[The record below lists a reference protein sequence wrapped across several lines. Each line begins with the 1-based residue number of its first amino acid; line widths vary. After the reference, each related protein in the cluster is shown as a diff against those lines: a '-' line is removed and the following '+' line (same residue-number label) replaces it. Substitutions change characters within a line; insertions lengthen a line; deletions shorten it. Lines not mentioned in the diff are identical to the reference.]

1 MGGIAASRPA
11 LAALAAGLLLGGPA
25 LAERGFLTN
34 QSANSVWEVD
44 LASGEKLREW
54 AIPGAPAG
62 VAVAPS
68 GLVYVTSPETGTV
81 TAIDPES
88 GALTPIAVGGG
99 PLGIAANPVT
109 GEVYV
114 ADWYADRLTVI
125 RDGAPAGI
133 VGVGH
138 SPSGVA
144 VTPDGAT
151 ILTADRD
158 SDEVSVID
166 AKSFTRLATISVGAR
181 PFGVTID
188 ATGARA
194 YAANVGS
201 NSVSVIDIAA
211 RKVVGSVPTDERPY
225 KVALAQGR
233 GFVTNSY
240 GSDLTVFD
248 LESLAPIGT
257 IEVGDYP
264 EGIEATKDGR
274 TLYVANWFS
283 NTMSR
288 VDAAAM
294 EVTGEIETGD
304 GPRSFGD
311 FIHD

>member
-1 MGGIAASRPA
+1 MHRPLALPA
-11 LAALAAGLLLGGPA
+11 LLALLALGPVAGR
-25 LAERGFLTN
+25 AEVGFVTN
-34 QSANSVWEVD
+34 QSSNSVWEVD

-54 AIPGAPAG
+54 SIPGAPAG

-68 GLVYVTSPETGTV
+68 GLVYVTSPDSGTV
-81 TAIDPES
+81 TAINPANAE
-88 GALTPIAVGGG
+88 LTPIAVGGG

-109 GEVYV
+109 GDIYV
-114 ADWYADRLTVI
+114 ADWYAHKLSVI
-125 RDGAPAGI
+125 RDGAVHAAVATGD
-133 VGVGH
+133 

-158 SDEVSVID
+158 SDQVSVID
-166 AKSFTRLATISVGAR
+166 ARSLERLATIKVGVR

-188 ATGARA
+188 VEGKRA
-194 YAANVGS
+194 YTADVGS
-201 NSVSVIDIAA
+201 NTVSVIDLATRAVI
-211 RKVVGSVPTDERPY
+211 GTVPTDERPY
-225 KVALAQGR
+225 KVALAKGR

-248 LESLAPIGT
+248 LATLKPIGT

-264 EGIEATKDGR
+264 EGIEPTRDGN

-283 NTMSR
+283 NTLSR
-288 VDAAAM
+288 VDPEKM